1 MDDLSIVAGK
11 SGTSEQKRAT
21 KKSKGHF
28 FTFCN
33 SSLFPIDTC
42 FTKA

>member
-1 MDDLSIVAGK
+1 MLCWGRGVDEMDDLSIVAGK

-28 FTFCN
+28 FHI
-33 SSLFPIDTC
+33 LQQ
-42 FTKA
+42 

>member
-1 MDDLSIVAGK
+1 MDGLSIVAGK

-28 FTFCN
+28 FSHFATVFY
-33 SSLFPIDTC
+33 SQ
-42 FTKA
+42 

>member
-1 MDDLSIVAGK
+1 MDGLSIVTGK

-28 FTFCN
+28 FHI
-33 SSLFPIDTC
+33 LQQ
-42 FTKA
+42 